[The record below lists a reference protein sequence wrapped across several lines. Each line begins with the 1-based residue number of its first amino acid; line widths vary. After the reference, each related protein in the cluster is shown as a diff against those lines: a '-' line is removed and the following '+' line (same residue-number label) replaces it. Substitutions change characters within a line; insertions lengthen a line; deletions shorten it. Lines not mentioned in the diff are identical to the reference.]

1 MILFKKLKYKNFLST
16 GNQFS
21 EIDFQAHH
29 TNLIVGT
36 NGAGK
41 STMLD
46 ALTFVLFNKAFRK
59 INKNQLI
66 NTTNEKDCVVEIE
79 FSVNNRDY
87 LVRRGIKPN
96 IFDIEVNGK
105 LLHKES
111 DDRINQK
118 ILEETILKVNYKSFT
133 QIVILGSSA
142 FVPFMQLTT
151 ANRREVIEDLL
162 DIRIF
167 SAMNSLIKDD
177 IRIRKDSI
185 RSLDSKKESLK
196 DKVEMQKNFI
206 EQLENRGKETIEN
219 RKTQVIKLLN
229 EVENYIRDNSI
240 IEENIL
246 EHSKNQEEVTGS
258 GDKLK
263 KMGNLKGKIS
273 QKVSTITKEHK
284 FFNEN
289 TVCPTCTQ
297 TIEEE
302 FRLNRINDAQNKAKE
317 LQQGYTELEE
327 AIKLEEA
334 RERQFLILSKE
345 ISKLNNEISQNN
357 TRISLNQRQVRD
369 IESEVQKLTDQLEN
383 RNTEHQKLEEFQDN
397 LSEVFEDLSKKKE
410 EIVHYDFAYS
420 LLKDDGVKTKIIKK
434 YLPFINQQVNRYLQ
448 MMDFYI
454 NFNLDEE
461 FNETIKSPIHED
473 FSYASF
479 SEGEKARIDLALI
492 FAWRE
497 VARVKNSVNCN
508 ILLFDEVFD
517 SSLDGFGAD
526 EFLKIIRY
534 VIKDSNIFVIS
545 HKADLHDKFDR
556 VIKFDKVKGFSH
568 KTES

>member
-16 GNQFS
+16 GNQFN

-46 ALTFVLFNKAFRK
+46 ALTFVLFNKPFRK
-59 INKNQLI
+59 INKPQLI
-66 NTTNEKDCVVEIE
+66 NSTNEKDCVVEIE

-479 SEGEKARIDLALI
+479 SEGEKAKINLALV

-497 VARVKNSVNCN
+497 IARVKNSVNCN

-517 SSLDGFGAD
+517 SSLDSFGTD